1 MKQRTKPRDCF
12 RAQPN
17 IDIAACD
24 TPRCPRRHSCL
35 RWKAY
40 EYHKQYHTNQW
51 ISDFADCKEPDY
63 LYQYDIEK

>member
-1 MKQRTKPRDCF
+1 MKQQDYNPTVYADISAC
-12 RAQPN
+12 PN
-17 IDIAACD
+17 SKC
-24 TPRCPRRHSCL
+24 RRREFCL

-63 LYQYDIEK
+63 LYQYDIER